1 MHNIKIF
8 FIQVCWGARAAKSK
22 FGPPN
27 LSLGGGAWLL
37 WPFPRSAPVRVIVS
51 VAERPVEIFDT
62 SEAIALVKH
71 LWVLARDSAHEKTA
85 EYHAILG
92 ELEKRQS
99 AISAYAF
106 QSLMLSL
113 LGDPVRA

>member
-8 FIQVCWGARAAKSK
+8 FLQVCWGAGGQKQVCPPPK
-22 FGPPN
+22 FQRGRE
-27 LSLGGGAWLL
+27 AWLL
-37 WPFPRSAPVRVIVS
+37 RPFPRSAPVRATVS

-113 LGDPVRA
+113 LGDLVRA